1 VTRAFF
7 FTFVADMKYCSIAS
21 GSNGNCYYL
30 AKGEDAIL
38 IDIGINTK
46 HVEIRMARLGIDP
59 ASIKAIFITHEHT
72 DHIRGLSVFSKRY
85 QIPVYITPGSYEGS
99 RLHMPE
105 HLIHFI
111 SPNAQVNIGKLKV
124 MGIPKF
130 HDAKEPCSFV
140 VTDGKVNV
148 SIMTDLGRGCDNV
161 KHVIQHSDVLLLESN
176 FDEQL
181 LEKGRYSYFLKS
193 RIRSGWG
200 HISNTT
206 ALELFLE
213 NRKPRLKHLILGHLS
228 GENNTVEL
236 VDELFRPHC
245 DEIVF
250 SIATRYEE
258 TEIFE
263 IDEEKQ
269 IKVAS
274 VAKYVQTTLVYSETI
289 IYTSS
294 M

>member
-1 VTRAFF
+1 MLWLR
-7 FTFVADMKYCSIAS
+7 
-21 GSNGNCYYL
+21 
-30 AKGEDAIL
+30 
-38 IDIGINTK
+38 
-46 HVEIRMARLGIDP
+46 
-59 ASIKAIFITHEHT
+59 
-72 DHIRGLSVFSKRY
+72 RGRRRDFL
-85 QIPVYITPGSYEGS
+85 
-99 RLHMPE
+99 
-105 HLIHFI
+105 
-111 SPNAQVNIGKLKV
+111 
-124 MGIPKF
+124 
-130 HDAKEPCSFV
+130 
-140 VTDGKVNV
+140 
-148 SIMTDLGRGCDNV
+148 CD
-161 KHVIQHSDVLLLESN
+161 
-176 FDEQL
+176 
-181 LEKGRYSYFLKS
+181 
-193 RIRSGWG
+193 
-200 HISNTT
+200 
-206 ALELFLE
+206 E

-258 TEIFE
+258 TEMFE